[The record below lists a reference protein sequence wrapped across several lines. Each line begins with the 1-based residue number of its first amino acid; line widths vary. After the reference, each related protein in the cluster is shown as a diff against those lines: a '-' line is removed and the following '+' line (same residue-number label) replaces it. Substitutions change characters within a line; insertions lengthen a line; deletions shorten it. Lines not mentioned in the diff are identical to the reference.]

1 MKDITLNIVSSCKSL
16 EENKKGYYTVEM
28 MYKGVVKYLKGEAEH
43 TTSNKLLIMATIDA
57 VQRLKEPCNITVCT
71 PTYIGIGKIKTKGG
85 AYKES
90 SKTRNKAELNQLR
103 EKLESG
109 GHLINNVV
117 TGEHKYRLKKYIK
130 FIKSN

>member
-16 EENKKGYYTVEM
+16 EENKKGYYIVEM
-28 MYKGVVKYLKGEAEH
+28 VYKEVVKYLKGHMEH
-43 TTSNKLLIMATIDA
+43 TTSSKLLIMGTIDA

>member
-1 MKDITLNIVSSCKSL
+1 MKDITLNIVCSCNYL
-16 EENKKGYYTVEM
+16 EENKEGYYIVEM
-28 MYKGVVKYLKGEAEH
+28 VYKEVVKYLKGHMEH
-43 TTSNKLLIMATIDA
+43 TTSSKLLIMGTIDA

-71 PTYIGIGKIKTKGG
+71 PTYIGIDKIKTKEGE
-85 AYKES
+85 YKES